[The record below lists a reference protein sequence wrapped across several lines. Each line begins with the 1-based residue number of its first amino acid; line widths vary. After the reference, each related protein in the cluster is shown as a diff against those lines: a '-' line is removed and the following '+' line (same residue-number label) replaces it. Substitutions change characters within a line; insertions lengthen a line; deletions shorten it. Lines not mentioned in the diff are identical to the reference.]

1 MNEET
6 QVETNVIDESIND
19 IQSDV
24 SEETN
29 DAEGLVQND
38 AQAEEEPKSKSR
50 NQNAKARLRRKLSES
65 EQRNQ
70 QMADLLTKQTEKFTA
85 LETKLDSVINPP
97 AARPDRVDF
106 ETEENYE
113 DALYD
118 WRQPAK
124 AEEKPTPAQQ
134 ELPAQKNFATD
145 EVREHWLD
153 QVDLAKD
160 RYSDFDEKVKSIP
173 LANMTDVMTL
183 SIMESDWA
191 GDIAYF
197 LGDNLPEA
205 ERISK
210 LSLAA
215 QVKEIDKLGNKF
227 QSNTSSAPA
236 PIVPTAGADSP
247 IADLSKMSMKD
258 YAAYM
263 NKKEYGGQ

>member
-1 MNEET
+1 MNEEI
-6 QVETNVIDESIND
+6 QSGDDEIDESID
-19 IQSDV
+19 DTQSNL
-24 SEETN
+24 SEETV
-29 DAEGLVQND
+29 DVESTEQDGTPT
-38 AQAEEEPKSKSR
+38 ETEPKKSR

-70 QMADLLTKQTEKFTA
+70 QMADLLTKQTEKFTT
-85 LETKLDSVINPP
+85 LEAKLDSVINPP

-134 ELPAQKNFATD
+134 QSVAQNNFTTND
-145 EVREHWLD
+145 VREHWLD
-153 QVDLAKD
+153 QVDLAKEK
-160 RYSDFDEKVKSIP
+160 YSDFDKKVRSIP
-173 LANMTDVMTL
+173 FGNMTDVMTM
-183 SIMESDWA
+183 SIMESDHA

-197 LGDNLPEA
+197 FGDNLPEA

-210 LSLAA
+210 LSLSA

-247 IADLSKMSMKD
+247 VVDLSKMSMKD
-258 YAAYM
+258 YAAHM
-263 NKKEYGGQ
+263 NKKEYGG

>member
-1 MNEET
+1 MNDET
-6 QVETNVIDESIND
+6 QLETDAIDESID
-19 IQSDV
+19 DTQLDV
-24 SEETN
+24 SEENSDVESTGQ
-29 DAEGLVQND
+29 DGVQT
-38 AQAEEEPKSKSR
+38 EEEPKRSR
-50 NQNAKARLRRKLSES
+50 NQNAKARLRRKLNES

-70 QMADLLTKQTEKFTA
+70 QMADLLTKQTEQFTA
-85 LETKLDSVINPP
+85 LETKIDSVINPP

-124 AEEKPTPAQQ
+124 AKDKPTPTHQGSP
-134 ELPAQKNFATD
+134 EQKSFATD

-160 RYSDFDEKVKSIP
+160 KYSDFDEKVKSIP
-173 LANMTDVMTL
+173 LASMTDVMTL
-183 SIMESDWA
+183 SIMESDCA
-191 GDIAYF
+191 GEIAYF

-205 ERISK
+205 ERISR
-210 LSLAA
+210 LSLAS

-227 QSNTSSAPA
+227 QSNTSSAPS

-247 IADLSKMSMKD
+247 VADLSKMSMKD

-263 NKKEYGGQ
+263 NKKEYGG

>member
-1 MNEET
+1 MNDET
-6 QVETNVIDESIND
+6 QLETETVDQSVDD
-19 IQSDV
+19 IQPDV
-24 SEETN
+24 SEDYTDVKSTEQYGT
-29 DAEGLVQND
+29 
-38 AQAEEEPKSKSR
+38 QAEEEPKKSR
-50 NQNAKARLRRKLSES
+50 NQNAKARLRRKLNES
-65 EQRNQ
+65 EQRAQ

-124 AEEKPTPAQQ
+124 AKEKPTPAQQ
-134 ELPAQKNFATD
+134 AAPAQKDFATAEARD
-145 EVREHWLD
+145 HWLD

-160 RYSDFDEKVKSIP
+160 KYSDFDEKVRSIP
-173 LANMTDVMTL
+173 FKDMTEVMTM
-183 SIMESDWA
+183 SIMESDRA
-191 GDIAYF
+191 GEIAYF
-197 LGDNLPEA
+197 FGNNLPEA

-258 YAAYM
+258 YAVYM
-263 NKKEYGGQ
+263 NKKEYGG